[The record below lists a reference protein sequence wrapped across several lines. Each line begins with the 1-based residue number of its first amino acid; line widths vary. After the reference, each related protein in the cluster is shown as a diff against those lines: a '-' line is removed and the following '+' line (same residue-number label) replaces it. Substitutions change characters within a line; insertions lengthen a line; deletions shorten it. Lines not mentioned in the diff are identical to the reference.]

1 MEDTTHAAARIV
13 HEVIMAKTIEE
24 RFLMCAEMYEEAK
37 EFASIGMPAGLSVEE
52 QKLFIFRRIHGATP
66 QEIVNKS

>member
-1 MEDTTHAAARIV
+1 MEDTTQAAARIV
-13 HEVIMAKTIEE
+13 HEAIMAKTIEE

-37 EFASIGMPAGLSVEE
+37 EFARIGMPAGLSVEE
-52 QKLFIFRRIHGATP
+52 QNLFIFRRIHGATP